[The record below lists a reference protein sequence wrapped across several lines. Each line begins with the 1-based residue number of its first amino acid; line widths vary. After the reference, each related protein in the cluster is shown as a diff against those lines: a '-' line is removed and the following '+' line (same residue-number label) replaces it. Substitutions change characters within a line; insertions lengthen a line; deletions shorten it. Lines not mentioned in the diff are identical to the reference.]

1 MSSRDYF
8 KGKRIAV
15 IGLGPLGEMV
25 ADIKFLIRSGALVAL
40 YDLRSEDRLK
50 SHLVLLRALGLASH
64 VCGSVPSDDLLDM
77 DMIILSHE
85 YPRDSSFLHL
95 AKEKKVAIEYPET
108 LFFKLAP
115 PITLVGIM
123 GSCGKATVISMLS
136 PMLETVCRDHEGQ
149 GFFVVDPED
158 SSGIIAHLKK
168 IKTGDIVLLR
178 IVEAIMKELYDMR
191 VSPQVAVFTTVPPRG
206 AYRQSPFEIL
216 SYKTYKNFVV
226 ASDEVVEATH
236 SLSFQPK
243 GKMLRTKH
251 TLIPPDWE
259 LNGRGSHDRDNAA
272 LALQTA
278 RLFKITDEVARP
290 ILESWKS
297 LRGRLEL
304 VKKVKNVEFY
314 NDTASVSGE
323 ATLAGMVSLSENRNV
338 VLIFGGAEAGCDY
351 KYLYRDMPKYARVV
365 ITVPGSGT
373 IRERHAMNKIDHV
386 EVYAAPDIE
395 EAARLALEHSRKGD
409 RVLFSP
415 GFEAGGLD
423 CSRKERGE
431 RFVRAVR
438 AL

>member
-216 SYKTYKNFVV
+216 SYQTYNNFVV

-236 SLSFQPK
+236 SL
-243 GKMLRTKH
+243 
-251 TLIPPDWE
+251 
-259 LNGRGSHDRDNAA
+259 
-272 LALQTA
+272 
-278 RLFKITDEVARP
+278 
-290 ILESWKS
+290 
-297 LRGRLEL
+297 
-304 VKKVKNVEFY
+304 
-314 NDTASVSGE
+314 
-323 ATLAGMVSLSENRNV
+323 
-338 VLIFGGAEAGCDY
+338 
-351 KYLYRDMPKYARVV
+351 
-365 ITVPGSGT
+365 
-373 IRERHAMNKIDHV
+373 
-386 EVYAAPDIE
+386 
-395 EAARLALEHSRKGD
+395 
-409 RVLFSP
+409 
-415 GFEAGGLD
+415 
-423 CSRKERGE
+423 
-431 RFVRAVR
+431 
-438 AL
+438 